1 MFAIN
6 SGLDVTTITTVSGNV
21 DEGLVYDNARWILDF
36 MNSAPAICL
45 CR

>member
-36 MNSAPAICL
+36 MNPASAIRL